1 MDEFEILKKV
11 ERGEMTAEEA
21 VISLKEKPFE
31 DLGYAKVDLHRH
43 TRQGATEVIY
53 GEGKTAQQIRGI
65 AGTLRDHG
73 QGHILVT
80 RLDSGKAGDLKT
92 DGGFTYYKTARL
104 GVYGGLE
111 PEASFPRPSGTIAV
125 VCAGT
130 SDLPVAEEAALTAQ
144 FYGNKVLRLYDVGVA
159 GLTRLLSHLDELVRA
174 SVVITVAGMEG
185 ALASVVGGL
194 VSCPVIA
201 VPTSVGYGA
210 SFRGLAAMLAMMNSC
225 ASGVTVVNIDNG
237 FGAAFSASR
246 INRMG
251 MQQTGKEEKA
261 ADTETAGAEA
271 APDAGTDECGAV
283 HGGSLT
289 QSQDRDRIGELS
301 CNLDDMSGE
310 EIAFAVKRLFSAG
323 ARDVFTIPAGM
334 KKGRP
339 GTVLTVLCD
348 PERIAEFE
356 RRIFALTTTIG
367 IRETLKERA
376 VLRRREEIYDTS
388 AGSVRVKV
396 SEGYGCRRVKAEAD
410 DLMAAAVSTGRPVRD
425 IRDEVKRQHGGVP
438 EGREEETQ
446 AGTDGHDCPDG
457 VSG

>member
-1 MDEFEILKKV
+1 MDEYGILKKV

-65 AGTLRDHG
+65 AGALRDHG

-80 RLDSGKAGDLKT
+80 RLDREKAGKLTGESD
-92 DGGFTYYKTARL
+92 FSYYETARI

-111 PEASFPRPSGTIAV
+111 PREESRHPAGTIAV

-210 SFRGLAAMLAMMNSC
+210 SFNGLAAMLSMMNSC

-237 FGAAFSASR
+237 FGAAFSANR

-251 MQQTGKEEKA
+251 MPEHEKA
-261 ADTETAGAEA
+261 EVPGVSG
-271 APDAGTDECGAV
+271 DAGDESSDNAGQEGKDAPCLQNGANMR
-283 HGGSLT
+283 
-289 QSQDRDRIGELS
+289 DRDRIGELS

-310 EIAFAVKRLFSAG
+310 EIAFAVDRLMAAG

-334 KKGRP
+334 KKSRP

-348 PERIAEFE
+348 PERMAEFE
-356 RRIFALTTTIG
+356 KRIFALTTTIG
-367 IRETLKERA
+367 IRETVKERA
-376 VLRRREEIYDTS
+376 VLRRREEVCETS
-388 AGSVRVKV
+388 AGRVRVKV

-410 DLMAAAVSTGRPVRD
+410 DLMAAAESSGRTVSD
-425 IRDEVKRQHGGVP
+425 IRDEAESVWRSTGRQ
-438 EGREEETQ
+438 REN
-446 AGTDGHDCPDG
+446 GSDR
-457 VSG
+457 S